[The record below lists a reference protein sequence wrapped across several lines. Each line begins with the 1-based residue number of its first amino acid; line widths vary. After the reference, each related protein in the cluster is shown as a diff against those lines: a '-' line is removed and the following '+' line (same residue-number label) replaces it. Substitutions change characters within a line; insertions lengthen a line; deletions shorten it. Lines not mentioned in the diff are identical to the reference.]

1 MDDAYSSHEN
11 YNGYSKEKVFKQGPL
26 GVRRDPMPRSLVRP
40 WQQLNEREY
49 FDLLLIIKSKM
60 DSESWMLGIVGQDK
74 KYPKI
79 AKKFSYG
86 TSGFRTLGKDLE
98 RVGPWI

>member
-1 MDDAYSSHEN
+1 
-11 YNGYSKEKVFKQGPL
+11 
-26 GVRRDPMPRSLVRP
+26 
-40 WQQLNEREY
+40 
-49 FDLLLIIKSKM
+49 M

-98 RVGPWI
+98 RVGAWI